1 MATIRKTKKEIA
13 YLVNEVIS
21 NSYMALYFQGESA
34 KEPLLGVINKA
45 VELHNEMI
53 SRVNHPVEKHNP
65 SLVKKHYRAIE
76 NETMTRIDELF
87 FEISSI
93 CQA

>member
-1 MATIRKTKKEIA
+1 MATIRQTKKEIA
-13 YLVNEVIS
+13 YLVSEVIS

-34 KEPLLGVINKA
+34 KEPLIGVINDA
-45 VELHNEMI
+45 AELHNEMI
-53 SRVNHPVEKHNP
+53 FRVNHPAEKHNP

-76 NETMTRIDELF
+76 EETMTRIDNLF
-87 FEISSI
+87 AEISRI